1 MKGPVIYSRW
11 EIILD
16 QFKIGIKNKQ
26 TNKKTLNLGNVPDI
40 TGDISKVLLWIS
52 LGARNILKLKYKSA
66 ILLSFGL

>member
-26 TNKKTLNLGNVPDI
+26 TNKKTQSFMATDIRDMKIYRKANLIAI
-40 TGDISKVLLWIS
+40 TRPFLLM
-52 LGARNILKLKYKSA
+52 YH
-66 ILLSFGL
+66 LLEQEI